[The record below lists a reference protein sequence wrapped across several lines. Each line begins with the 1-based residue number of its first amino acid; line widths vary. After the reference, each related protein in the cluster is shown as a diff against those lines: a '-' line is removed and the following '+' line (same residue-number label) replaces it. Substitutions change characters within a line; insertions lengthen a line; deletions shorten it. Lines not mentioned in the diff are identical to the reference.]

1 MMRNPNRANN
11 IQKKMI
17 DYGLLLPEKRRV
29 LAHGV
34 PRPLV
39 RHARGEADAKAA
51 ADVVGAESAAMRAGG
66 HRANDNKGLSEPNSA
81 HP

>member
-1 MMRNPNRANN
+1 
-11 IQKKMI
+11 MI

-51 ADVVGAESAAMRAGG
+51 AQSGVATVSVAVPVQVGVRLASGQSSPEVF
-66 HRANDNKGLSEPNSA
+66 
-81 HP
+81 